1 MPIVL
6 TNIPPSINSVSSDIV
21 YTLEAQPVDLN
32 MAVSGATPF
41 GLATAKFKLTGG
53 TLPTIFVGQMIFC
66 NAGSSPYYGTH
77 VVTEIVSSTATEVTA
92 VINTTYTSVYAP
104 GLIANALDIVTDI
117 IDLREIIEDG
127 SGGLTLLD
135 VFARVK
141 FNIRNAS
148 LISLNVSEYVR
159 SLFLSNKTTAMIG
172 AYHPLLSAFSGLQS
186 LTTVVNATLSSAEVA
201 KHYNSPS
208 EITPKILE
216 SAETLVFFKNYRTI
230 WQENLKYSLFPPTI
244 NAYGDS
250 TYDVASFGST
260 FTGNKL
266 SSQKVEVLTGCF
278 KDPLNILYINSFGAL
293 RNYVVFNDIE
303 QSLNFENE
311 TRFKD
316 DRLNEKILAVQS
328 YEEYNVSATDVRLT
342 HAESIAQMIASP
354 KAWLMTSDSLTPIVI
369 NKKSF
374 LQYRSFDAYLN
385 FSFKFR
391 IASTIQSQVN

>member
-1 MPIVL
+1 MPIAL
-6 TNIPPSINSVSSDIV
+6 SSIPPKINSVSSDIIF
-21 YTLEAQPVDLN
+21 TMEAQPVDLN

-66 NAGSSPYYGTH
+66 NAGSSPYYGMH

-104 GLIANALDIVTDI
+104 GLIANALDIVTDVIELRQI
-117 IDLREIIEDG
+117 IVDAGVEVP
-127 SGGLTLLD
+127 LD

-141 FNIRNAS
+141 FNIRNLS
-148 LISLNVSEYVR
+148 LIRLNVSEYVR
-159 SLFLSNKTTAMIG
+159 SLFLSGEATVIIG
-172 AYHPLLSAFSGLQS
+172 IFHPLLTLGSFQNV
-186 LTTVVNATLSSAEVA
+186 TTIVNATFDSADVA
-201 KHYNSPS
+201 LHYNTGSD
-208 EITPKILE
+208 ITPKIME
-216 SAETLVFFKNYRTI
+216 SAETLVFFKTYRTI
-230 WQENLKYSLFPPTI
+230 WQENLKHSLFSSSI
-244 NAYGDS
+244 LYGDS
-250 TYDVASFGST
+250 TYDVTFSSSFP
-260 FTGNKL
+260 GNKL
-266 SSQKVEVLTGCF
+266 STQKVEIMTGCF

-303 QSLNFENE
+303 QSINFENE

>member
-1 MPIVL
+1 MPIAL
-6 TNIPPSINSVSSDIV
+6 SSIPPKINSVSSDIIF
-21 YTLEAQPVDLN
+21 TMEAQPVNLN

-66 NAGSSPYYGTH
+66 NAGSSPYYGMH
-77 VVTEIVSSTATEVTA
+77 VVTEIVSTTATEVTA

-104 GLIANALDIVTDI
+104 GLIANALDIVTDVIELRQI
-117 IDLREIIEDG
+117 IVDAGVEVP
-127 SGGLTLLD
+127 LD

-141 FNIRNAS
+141 FNIRNLS
-148 LISLNVSEYVR
+148 LIRLNVSEYVR
-159 SLFLSNKTTAMIG
+159 SLFLSGEATVIIG
-172 AYHPLLSAFSGLQS
+172 IYHPLLTLGSFQNV
-186 LTTVVNATLSSAEVA
+186 TTIVNATFDSADVA
-201 KHYNSPS
+201 LHYNTGSD
-208 EITPKILE
+208 ITPKIME
-216 SAETLVFFKNYRTI
+216 SGETLVFFKNYRTI
-230 WQENLKYSLFPPTI
+230 WQENLKHSLFSSSI
-244 NAYGDS
+244 LYGDA

-303 QSLNFENE
+303 QSINFENE

-328 YEEYNVSATDVRLT
+328 FTEYNVSATDVRLT
-342 HAESIAQMIASP
+342 HADSIAQMIASP

-369 NKKSF
+369 EKKSF

-391 IASTIQSQVN
+391 IASTTQSQVN

>member
-1 MPIVL
+1 MPIAL
-6 TNIPPSINSVSSDIV
+6 SSIPPSINSVSSDIV

-53 TLPTIFVGQMIFC
+53 ALPTIFVGQMIFC
-66 NAGSSPYYGTH
+66 NDSSGPYYGTH

-92 VINTTYTSVYAP
+92 VVNTTYTSTYAP
-104 GLIANALDIVTDI
+104 GLVANALDIVSDI
-117 IDLREIIEDG
+117 IELRQIIVDAGVEVP
-127 SGGLTLLD
+127 LD

-141 FNIRNAS
+141 FNVKTLS
-148 LISLNVSEYVR
+148 LIKLNVSEYVR
-159 SLFLSNKTTAMIG
+159 SLFLSGESTVIIG
-172 AYHPLLSAFSGLQS
+172 VYHPLLSLGAFQGV
-186 LTTVVNATLSSAEVA
+186 TTIVNATFDSADVA
-201 KHYNSPS
+201 LHYNTGSN
-208 EITPKILE
+208 ITPKILE

-230 WQENLKYSLFPPTI
+230 WQENLKHSLFSSNI
-244 NAYGDS
+244 LYGDA

-303 QSLNFENE
+303 QSINFENE

-328 YEEYNVSATDVRLT
+328 YQEYNVSATDVRLT

-391 IASTIQSQVN
+391 IASTTQSQVN

>member
-1 MPIVL
+1 MPIAII
-6 TNIPPSINSVSSDIV
+6 NIPPKINSVSSDIIF
-21 YTLEAQPVDLN
+21 TMEAQPVALN
-32 MAVSGATPF
+32 MAVSGTTPF

-66 NAGSSPYYGTH
+66 NDSSGPYYGTH

-92 VINTTYTSVYAP
+92 VINTTYTSTYAP
-104 GLIANALDIVTDI
+104 GLVANALDIVTDI
-117 IDLREIIEDG
+117 FELREYTVAA
-127 SGGLTLLD
+127 GLIVPLD
-135 VFARVK
+135 IFARVK
-141 FNIRNAS
+141 FNIKTLS
-148 LISLNVSEYVR
+148 LINLNISEYVR
-159 SLFLSNKTTAMIG
+159 SLFISGKTTAIIG
-172 AYHPLLSAFSGLQS
+172 FNHPLLTLVASQAP
-186 LTTVVNATLSSAEVA
+186 TTIVNATFDSAEVA

-208 EITPKILE
+208 ALTPKILE

-230 WQENLKYSLFPPTI
+230 WQENLEHSLSSSSAI
-244 NAYGDS
+244 LYGDT

-303 QSLNFENE
+303 QSINFENE

-328 YEEYNVSATDVRLT
+328 YQEYNVSATDVRLT

-391 IASTIQSQVN
+391 IASTTQSQVN

>member
-6 TNIPPSINSVSSDIV
+6 NSIPPKINSVSSDIIF
-21 YTLEAQPVDLN
+21 TMEAQPVDLN
-32 MAVSGATPF
+32 MAVSGTTPF

-66 NAGSSPYYGTH
+66 NAGSSPYYGMH
-77 VVTEIVSSTATEVTA
+77 VVTEIVSSTAIEVTA
-92 VINTTYTSVYAP
+92 VINTTYTIVYAP
-104 GLIANALDIVTDI
+104 GLIANALDIVTDVI
-117 IDLREIIEDG
+117 ELREIIESFG
-127 SGGLTLLD
+127 TLSPLD

-141 FNIRNAS
+141 FNIKNAS
-148 LISLNVSEYVR
+148 LIRLNVSEYVR
-159 SLFLSNKTTAMIG
+159 SLFLNGKTTVMVG
-172 AYHPLLSAFSGLQS
+172 LYHPVISYAALAGM
-186 LTTVVNATLSSAEVA
+186 TTIVNAAFDSADVA
-201 KHYNSPS
+201 LHYNDPS

-216 SAETLVFFKNYRTI
+216 RAETLVFFKNYRTI
-230 WQENLKYSLFPPTI
+230 WQENVKYSVFPPTLAI
-244 NAYGDS
+244 YGDD

-266 SSQKVEVLTGCF
+266 STQKVEVLTGCF

-293 RNYVVFNDIE
+293 RNYVVFNDFE

-316 DRLNEKILAVQS
+316 DRRNEKILAVQS

-354 KAWLMTSDSLTPIVI
+354 KAWLMTSNSLTPIVI
-369 NKKSF
+369 DKKSF

-391 IASTIQSQVN
+391 LASTTQSQVN

>member
-1 MPIVL
+1 M
-6 TNIPPSINSVSSDIV
+6 
-21 YTLEAQPVDLN
+21 EAQPVNLN

-66 NAGSSPYYGTH
+66 NAGSSPYYGMH
-77 VVTEIVSSTATEVTA
+77 VVTEIVSTTATEVTA

-104 GLIANALDIVTDI
+104 GLIANALDIVTDVIELRQI
-117 IDLREIIEDG
+117 IVDAGVEVP
-127 SGGLTLLD
+127 LD

-141 FNIRNAS
+141 FNIRNLS
-148 LISLNVSEYVR
+148 LIRLNVSEYVR
-159 SLFLSNKTTAMIG
+159 SLFLSGEATVIIG
-172 AYHPLLSAFSGLQS
+172 IYHPLLTLGSFQNV
-186 LTTVVNATLSSAEVA
+186 TTIVNATFDSADVA
-201 KHYNSPS
+201 LHYNTGSD
-208 EITPKILE
+208 ITPKIME
-216 SAETLVFFKNYRTI
+216 SGETLVFFKNYRTI
-230 WQENLKYSLFPPTI
+230 WQENLKHSLFSSSI
-244 NAYGDS
+244 LYGDA

-303 QSLNFENE
+303 QSINFENE

-328 YEEYNVSATDVRLT
+328 FTEYNVSATDVRLT
-342 HAESIAQMIASP
+342 HADSIAQMIASP

-369 NKKSF
+369 EKKSF

-391 IASTIQSQVN
+391 IASTTQSQVN

>member
-1 MPIVL
+1 MPIAL
-6 TNIPPSINSVSSDIV
+6 SSIPPKINSVSSDIV

-53 TLPTIFVGQMIFC
+53 ALPTIFVGQMIFC
-66 NAGSSPYYGTH
+66 NDSSGPYYGTH

-92 VINTTYTSVYAP
+92 VVNTTYTSTYAP
-104 GLIANALDIVTDI
+104 GLVANALDIVSDI
-117 IDLREIIEDG
+117 IELRQIIVDAGVEVP
-127 SGGLTLLD
+127 LD

-141 FNIRNAS
+141 FNVKTLS
-148 LISLNVSEYVR
+148 LIKLNVSEYVR
-159 SLFLSNKTTAMIG
+159 SLFLSGESTVIIG
-172 AYHPLLSAFSGLQS
+172 VYHPLLSLGAFQGV
-186 LTTVVNATLSSAEVA
+186 TTIVNATFDSADVA
-201 KHYNSPS
+201 LHYNTGSN
-208 EITPKILE
+208 ITPKILE

-230 WQENLKYSLFPPTI
+230 WQENLKHSLFSSNI
-244 NAYGDS
+244 LYGDA

-303 QSLNFENE
+303 QSINFENE

-328 YEEYNVSATDVRLT
+328 YQEYNVSATDVRLT

-391 IASTIQSQVN
+391 IASTTQSQVN

>member
-1 MPIVL
+1 MPIAL
-6 TNIPPSINSVSSDIV
+6 SSIPPKINSVSSDIIF
-21 YTLEAQPVDLN
+21 TMEAQPVDLN

-66 NAGSSPYYGTH
+66 NAGSSPYYGMH
-77 VVTEIVSSTATEVTA
+77 VVTEIVSTTATEVTA

-104 GLIANALDIVTDI
+104 GLIANALDIVSDVIELRQI
-117 IDLREIIEDG
+117 IVDAGVEIP
-127 SGGLTLLD
+127 LD

-141 FNIRNAS
+141 FNIRNLS
-148 LISLNVSEYVR
+148 LIRLNVSEYVR
-159 SLFLSNKTTAMIG
+159 SLFLSGEATVIIG
-172 AYHPLLSAFSGLQS
+172 IYHPLLTLGSFQDR
-186 LTTVVNATLSSAEVA
+186 TTIVNATFDSADVA
-201 KHYNSPS
+201 LHYNTGSD
-208 EITPKILE
+208 ITPKIME
-216 SAETLVFFKNYRTI
+216 SGETLVFFKNYRTI
-230 WQENLKYSLFPPTI
+230 WQENLKHSLFSSNI
-244 NAYGDS
+244 LYGDA

-266 SSQKVEVLTGCF
+266 SSQKVEIMTGCF

-303 QSLNFENE
+303 QTINFENE

-316 DRLNEKILAVQS
+316 DRLNEKTLAVQS
-328 YEEYNVSATDVRLT
+328 FTEYNVSATDVRLT
-342 HAESIAQMIASP
+342 HADSIAQMIASP

-369 NKKSF
+369 EKKSF

-391 IASTIQSQVN
+391 LASTTQSQVN